1 MANEIYEKEL
11 CDRIIGCAISVHKA
25 LGSSYMEKLYERAL
39 LIELEE
45 QNLKARSQVPLQ
57 VTYKNHVIGDY
68 KLDIIVENKV
78 ILELKACSK
87 IIPVHEA
94 QLFQYLHASG
104 IKIGYIINFGS
115 NYKLEFVRKVL

>member
-1 MANEIYEKEL
+1 MTTEIFERDL
-11 CDRIIGCAISVHKA
+11 CDRIIGCAISVHRA

-45 QNLKARSQVPLQ
+45 NGLKAKSQIPLQ
-57 VTYKNHVIGDY
+57 VTYKNHIIGDY

-94 QLFQYLHASG
+94 QLIQYLQASG
-104 IKIGYIINFGS
+104 IKIGYVINFGA

>member
-45 QNLKARSQVPLQ
+45 QNLKARCQVPLQ

-68 KLDIIVENKV
+68 KLDIIVESKV